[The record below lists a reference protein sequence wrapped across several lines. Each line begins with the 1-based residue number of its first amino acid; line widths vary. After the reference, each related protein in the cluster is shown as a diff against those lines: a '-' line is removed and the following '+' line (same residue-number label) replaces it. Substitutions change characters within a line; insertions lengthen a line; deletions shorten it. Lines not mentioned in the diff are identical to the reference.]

1 MDHHLNPQKAA
12 LSIGLF
18 IGGWHL
24 VWSLLVAFGWAQ
36 PLVDFVLWMHMISL
50 PYVVKS
56 FDMSAAATLIILT
69 TVAGYIFGLIF
80 ARIWNRM
87 HRG

>member
-1 MDHHLNPQKAA
+1 MDHLNPQKAA
-12 LSIGLF
+12 VTVGLF

-24 VWSLLVAFGWAQ
+24 VWSLLVALGWAQ
-36 PLVDFVLWMHMISL
+36 SLVNFILWMHMISL
-50 PYVVKS
+50 PYVVKP
-56 FDMSAAATLIILT
+56 FDISAATTLVVLT
-69 TVAGYIFGLIF
+69 TVGGYVFGLIF

>member
-1 MDHHLNPQKAA
+1 MDHLNPQKAA
-12 LSIGLF
+12 ITVGLF

-36 PLVDFVLWMHMISL
+36 PLVDFVLWMHMLSL
-50 PYVVKS
+50 PYVVKP
-56 FDMSAAATLIILT
+56 FDISAATTLIILT

-87 HRG
+87 YRG